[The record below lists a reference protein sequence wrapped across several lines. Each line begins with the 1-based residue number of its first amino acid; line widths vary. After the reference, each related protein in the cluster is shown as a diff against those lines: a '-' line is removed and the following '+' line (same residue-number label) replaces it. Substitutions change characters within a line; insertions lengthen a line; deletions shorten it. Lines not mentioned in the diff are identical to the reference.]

1 MEIATIFI
9 PLVFFDVDMMIVW
22 DISRHYPYALL
33 LITTVAHINYTA
45 YNNYA
50 IFFRG
55 GWNIKTLRWSRTAQS
70 KPRQATYNTHLRRTH
85 SEQLNLLTTTQT
97 SNSIAYWHLVLPPS
111 AKKSTNTHTIIT
123 TSFTAALLLIA
134 HFFLSLPFV
143 RSHCASTR
151 TQQAHANQGYKT
163 KLIIIKR

>member
-70 KPRQATYNTHLRRTH
+70 KPRKKRV
-85 SEQLNLLTTTQT
+85 SLT
-97 SNSIAYWHLVLPPS
+97 I
-111 AKKSTNTHTIIT
+111 
-123 TSFTAALLLIA
+123 
-134 HFFLSLPFV
+134 
-143 RSHCASTR
+143 C
-151 TQQAHANQGYKT
+151 
-163 KLIIIKR
+163 LIIPITEEKNRGDL